1 MEVVQ
6 INRETQQTG
15 FEAIAGGSQPNET
28 ISSGDNDRTATN
40 SLQTSFID
48 FTHISSVQGFHA
60 QAASSFSYCLRKQ
73 SPAGKNSQHRSW
85 YSFQTY
91 VSWPVYSVS
100 SLLMRCIRKNLKTNS
115 IRNVVRTLC
124 ALHKVTHVFSH
135 KNRFLFKWNQSQHL
149 HKTAWHEPGQL
160 TVTPILKSNQAC
172 FWHVYSENSFK
183 DVLQVVSVNTC
194 LMQTIL
200 RDILDDVKFRPSF
213 PNAFW
218 KDCNRATWSSFNLR
232 VVILRV

>member
-1 MEVVQ
+1 MLWSGGLSNSKQPKHDRLHNWSNGEEEYLIHWIQPLKHALRTFTKTLDVTVDQTGSLSSMEVVE

-28 ISSGDNDRTATN
+28 ISSGDNDRMATN
-40 SLQTSFID
+40 CLQTSFID
-48 FTHISSVQGFHA
+48 FTHSSSVQGFHA

-100 SLLMRCIRKNLKTNS
+100 SLLIRCIRKNLKTNS

-124 ALHKVTHVFSH
+124 ALHKVAHVSSH
-135 KNRFLFKWNQSQHL
+135 KKRFLFKWN
-149 HKTAWHEPGQL
+149 
-160 TVTPILKSNQAC
+160 
-172 FWHVYSENSFK
+172 
-183 DVLQVVSVNTC
+183 
-194 LMQTIL
+194 
-200 RDILDDVKFRPSF
+200 
-213 PNAFW
+213 
-218 KDCNRATWSSFNLR
+218 
-232 VVILRV
+232 